1 LHTLISKRAHEH
13 HPEGMHN
20 MKTQSNHK
28 LITKVLIIGLL
39 IAIGSYLFHPEVGQ
53 FSVMWNGEP
62 VATPW
67 LRFAALPTV
76 LVIMLITG
84 VLMALLFLG
93 VGVFLF
99 MGAVF
104 LALLGI
110 FTLVPFFWPI
120 LLMMFLLMAMLSLL
134 G

>member
-1 LHTLISKRAHEH
+1 MKYMNAQGNHTLIF
-13 HPEGMHN
+13 
-20 MKTQSNHK
+20 
-28 LITKVLIIGLL
+28 KVLIVGLL
-39 IAIGSYLFHPEVGQ
+39 IAIGSYLFHPDVGQ
-53 FSVMWNGEP
+53 FSLMWNGEP

-84 VLMALLFLG
+84 LLMVLLFLG

-104 LALLGI
+104 LALLGMFI
-110 FTLVPFFWPI
+110 LVPFFWPI
-120 LLMMFLLMAMLSLL
+120 LLIMFLLMAVLSLL

>member
-1 LHTLISKRAHEH
+1 
-13 HPEGMHN
+13 
-20 MKTQSNHK
+20 MKAQGKHK

-39 IAIGSYLFHPEVGQ
+39 IAIGSYFFHPEAGQ

-62 VATPW
+62 IATPW

-76 LVIMLITG
+76 LVIMFITG
-84 VLMALLFLG
+84 LLMALLFLG

-99 MGAVF
+99 FGAGF
-104 LALLGI
+104 LALLGLFI
-110 FTLVPFFWPI
+110 IVPFFWPI
-120 LLMMFLLMAMLSLL
+120 LLMMFLVMAVLSLL

>member
-1 LHTLISKRAHEH
+1 
-13 HPEGMHN
+13 
-20 MKTQSNHK
+20 MKTQGNHK

-39 IAIGSYLFHPEVGQ
+39 IAIGSYFFHPEVGQ

-62 VATPW
+62 IATPW

-76 LVIMLITG
+76 LAIMLITG
-84 VLMALLFLG
+84 VLMVLLFLG

-104 LALLGI
+104 LALLVI
-110 FTLVPFFWPI
+110 FSLVPFFWPV
-120 LLMMFLLMAMLSLL
+120 LLMMFLLMAILSLL